1 MNLPHSLERTI
12 TIEAFPDTVFRFF
25 TDSAR
30 WAAWWGAG
38 SSIDARPGGAVKIR
52 HSNGVEISGEV
63 LEIAQGERIAF
74 TYGYASGQPIPPGA
88 SRVTITLR
96 PVAKGTELRLTHAFA
111 DEAACGQHVQGWRFQ
126 LSLFGNAVANEIHA
140 NAAEVVDGWY
150 AAWTIAD
157 AAERGAALAKV
168 SAPDVRFRDRFSLLD
183 GADDVNAHIAAALRY
198 MPGISLRRKGAVRQ
212 CQGTA
217 LSEWVAVSADGVEH
231 MSGTSVFRLGA
242 DGRIESATG
251 IANA

>member
-38 SSIDARPGGAVKIR
+38 SSIDARPGGAMRIR
-52 HSNGVEISGEV
+52 HPNGVEVSGEV
-63 LEIAQGERIAF
+63 LEVAEGERIAF
-74 TYGYASGQPIPPGA
+74 TYGYVSGQPIPPGA

-96 PVAKGTELRLTHAFA
+96 PVETGTELRLTHAFA
-111 DEAACGQHVQGWRFQ
+111 DEAACGMHVQGWRFQ
-126 LSLFGNAVANEIHA
+126 LSLFGNAVANEVHS
-140 NAAEVVDGWY
+140 NAAAVVDGWY
-150 AAWTIAD
+150 TAWTIAD
-157 AAERGAALAKV
+157 AAERDAALAKV
-168 SAPDVRFRDRFSLLD
+168 SAPNVRFRDRFSLLN
-183 GADDVNAHIAAALRY
+183 GADDVSAHIAAALRF
-198 MPGISLRRKGAVRQ
+198 MPGISLRRKGSVRQ

-217 LSEWVAVSADGVEH
+217 LSEWVAVSADGEEK
-231 MSGTSVFRLGA
+231 MSGTSVFCLGA